1 MQLDTPITELAG
13 IGPRKARAFGQLGIE
28 TVYNLIHHYPSSH
41 TFAPEPGL
49 VMKQIGDVVTV
60 VGQVETT
67 WGYTG
72 GQFHCRINSAS
83 LPGYEITLTWF
94 NAHYVRSLIHK
105 GTWVIA
111 SGKLTRGYPTEYGL
125 TNPVFKVAPRRE
137 ALPPVSILNTVT
149 YPVVKGVTSKDI
161 QRAIRQIPR
170 ATWEQLPDYYA
181 NVHRPVDQE
190 DYEAAVRQIKYEE
203 LFYMQLGLALRQQ
216 WREQEPAN
224 VQCMPSMIDIRQ
236 YFPFKLT
243 QDQEWAINDIAVDM
257 CSPVAMNRLLQGDVG
272 SGKTVV
278 AAYAAMLMA
287 MNGGQTAILC
297 PTQILAKQHYESI
310 RGYFEAAGL
319 VCRLVLGIGMN
330 DPAHT
335 SRTSDVV
342 IGTTALLSNGGSFS
356 RLGLIVVDE
365 QHKFGVEQRAA
376 LRKHGN
382 PHCLVMTATPIP
394 RTIAMTAFGD
404 LSVSTIKEMPP
415 GRKPV
420 WTHWAAN
427 QDTRNAMELV
437 LRSELAE
444 GHQVYVVCPRI
455 EALDDEMR
463 AVEEVADEYASR
475 FPTYT
480 VGVLHGKMSPADKEL
495 AIRSWVEGV
504 TSILV
509 STTVVEVGVDNP
521 NATVMVVEGAER
533 FGLAQLHQLRGRVG
547 RSEHQSYCF
556 LVSDTESADGRKRLR
571 TMEQT
576 NDGFEIAEQDLMIRG
591 PGDLLS
597 TRQHGLPDL
606 KLADL
611 VEDYELMLAARDDAR
626 ECVLAGVS
634 DADQAELERR
644 FGDLLYEGDA

>member
-1 MQLDTPITELAG
+1 MQLDTPIKEFSG
-13 IGPRKARAFGQLGIE
+13 VGPRKAASFRQLGIE
-28 TVYNLIHHYPSSH
+28 TVWDLIHHYPSSH
-41 TFAPEPGL
+41 TFAPELGL
-49 VMKQIGDVVTV
+49 EGKQIGDVVTV
-60 VGQVETT
+60 VGQVCAV
-67 WGYTG
+67 WMHNYHRSLICRLDHTG
-72 GQFHCRINSAS
+72 HPSNDVQ
-83 LPGYEITLTWF
+83 LTWF
-94 NAHYVRSLIHK
+94 NPQYVRSLIHK
-105 GTWVIA
+105 GTWIIA
-111 SGKLTRGYPTEYGL
+111 SGKLTEYGL
-125 TNPVFKVAPRRE
+125 TNPVFKVASRRE
-137 ALPPVSILNTVT
+137 ALPPASALNTVT
-149 YPVVKGVTSKDI
+149 YPVVNGVTSKDI
-161 QRAIRQIPR
+161 QRAIGQIHEDLWFRISPCYSR
-170 ATWEQLPDYYA
+170 I
-181 NVHRPVDQE
+181 HRSRNQE
-190 DYEAAVRQIKYEE
+190 DYEADVRQIKYEE

-216 WREQEPAN
+216 RREQEPTN
-224 VQCMPSMIDIRQ
+224 VRCIPSMIDIRQ

-243 QDQEWAINDIAVDM
+243 DDQETAINDITRDM
-257 CSPVAMNRLLQGDVG
+257 IWPHAMNRLLQGDVG

-319 VCRLVLGIGMN
+319 KCELIIGPIRYD
-330 DPAHT
+330 DP
-335 SRTSDVV
+335 REMPDVV
-342 IGTTALLSNGGSFS
+342 IGTTSILGDIQWNK
-356 RLGLIVVDE
+356 LGLVIVDE

-420 WTHWAAN
+420 WTWHFRGINPADRYTN
-427 QDTRNAMELV
+427 SSPYTTICNEL
-437 LRSELAE
+437 SN

-475 FPTYT
+475 FPTY
-480 VGVLHGKMSPADKEL
+480 VVSVLHGKMSPADKEL
-495 AIRSWVEGV
+495 AIRSWVDGV

-556 LVSDTESADGRKRLR
+556 LISDTESADGRKRLR
-571 TMEQT
+571 TMERT
-576 NDGFEIAEQDLMIRG
+576 HDGFEIAEFDLKLRG
-591 PGDLLS
+591 PGSLFS
-597 TRQHGLPDL
+597 TEQHGLPNL
-606 KLADL
+606 RMADI
-611 VEDYELMLAARDDAR
+611 VEDYELMLEARDDAR
-626 ECVLAGVS
+626 ECVLAGIS
-634 DADQAELERR
+634 ASDQAELERR
-644 FGDLLYEGDA
+644 FGANLLLGDVG